1 MMFGD
6 TAYSIISVQK
16 WDTSGYGVE
25 GIKTKRRERERDT
38 MFVLFLLFFIGK
50 ILKKFIHYL
59 LLQVVLAVT
68 KTS

>member
-16 WDTSGYGVE
+16 WDTSGYGLE
-25 GIKTKRRERERDT
+25 GIKTKRERERYNV
-38 MFVLFLLFFIGK
+38 VLFLLFFIGK

>member
-16 WDTSGYGVE
+16 WDTSGYGLE
-25 GIKTKRRERERDT
+25 GIKTKRERERDT
-38 MFVLFLLFFIGK
+38 MLFYFNFFIGK